1 MKKILYMVGLSLV
14 VLTLLFSVA
23 GCQGEQGPI
32 GPQGDQGIQ
41 GATGAVG
48 QQGPRGYAGEDG
60 EDGISITWMGTATSA
75 PKSWRV
81 LNYAY
86 YNSYKGK
93 SYIWDGNS
101 WEIWARDGATGAT
114 GASGP
119 RGYNGATG
127 LQGPAGPM
135 GPAGPAGPKGDP
147 GEPGLPGLTGDRGEK
162 GDTGDTGA
170 QGPKGDTG
178 ATGEKG
184 DTGDQGVK
192 GDKGDPGVPG
202 IDGAPG
208 AAGADCEFPYTIQ
221 MGTYEFTGTLHG
233 ITSEF
238 SWEIPFKTEPAFSTS
253 PLVFVNVMDVN
264 IVGVGTV
271 FASWINAVATDI
283 DTGGFTIKA
292 SGSEGAIGVNIT
304 VKVNWLAISQ

>member
-119 RGYNGATG
+119 RGYTGATGATG
-127 LQGPAGPM
+127 LT
-135 GPAGPAGPKGDP
+135 
-147 GEPGLPGLTGDRGEK
+147 GL
-162 GDTGDTGA
+162 A
-170 QGPKGDTG
+170 
-178 ATGEKG
+178 
-184 DTGDQGVK
+184 
-192 GDKGDPGVPG
+192 
-202 IDGAPG
+202 G
-208 AAGADCEFPYTIQ
+208 AAGADGAPGKDGTDGEDGAFPYTIQ
-221 MGTYEFTGTLHG
+221 MGTCTFQVDDTFTGSYQKMEVPVAF
-233 ITSEF
+233 TSSFENA
-238 SWEIPFKTEPAFSTS
+238 PF
-253 PLVFVNVMDVN
+253 VFVTATSGTRTPTPYTLWDVMA
-264 IVGVGTV
+264 IATETTV
-271 FASWINAVATDI
+271 D
-283 DTGGFTIKA
+283 GFTLKI
-292 SGSEGAIGVNIT
+292 GSDMEKPTTT
-304 VKVNWLAISQ
+304 VTVNWLAISQ

>member
-86 YNSYKGK
+86 YNPAKGA

-101 WEIWARDGATGAT
+101 WEILAKNGATGAT
-114 GASGP
+114 GATGP
-119 RGYNGATG
+119 RGY
-127 LQGPAGPM
+127 
-135 GPAGPAGPKGDP
+135 
-147 GEPGLPGLTGDRGEK
+147 
-162 GDTGDTGA
+162 
-170 QGPKGDTG
+170 TG
-178 ATGEKG
+178 ATGSPG
-184 DTGDQGVK
+184 PAGAQGIQ
-192 GDKGDPGVPG
+192 GDPGVSG
-202 IDGAPG
+202 
-208 AAGADCEFPYTIQ
+208 
-221 MGTYEFTGTLHG
+221 YEF
-233 ITSEF
+233 IISPPMYF
-238 SWEIPFKTEPAFSTS
+238 SDGGWAGWSCPAGKVVLGGGVFGVATKISCPAFPNSEWPHCPYPYGPNEYGWVAQSAEAGTGYIC
-253 PLVFVNVMDVN
+253 VICADV
-264 IVGVGTV
+264 
-271 FASWINAVATDI
+271 TD
-283 DTGGFTIKA
+283 
-292 SGSEGAIGVNIT
+292 
-304 VKVNWLAISQ
+304 

>member
-86 YNSYKGK
+86 YNSAKGA

-114 GASGP
+114 GATGP
-119 RGYNGATG
+119 RGLPGDDAECVG
-127 LQGPAGPM
+127 LQAQITALEGQISALEARIADLENPPTLELTYDSGQNDINRAAGHPYIEWTI
-135 GPAGPAGPKGDP
+135 AGNEITFDFVNPTTWLSCFDYRVD
-147 GEPGLPGLTGDRGEK
+147 GEPGTRSDWADTIIDEGELA
-162 GDTGDTGA
+162 G
-170 QGPKGDTG
+170 QEIGPSYNTVTVVAG
-178 ATGEKG
+178 ATETVTVTAYEEVQVGSRLGGEQLCYL
-184 DTGDQGVK
+184 DWIIFE
-192 GDKGDPGVPG
+192 VP
-202 IDGAPG
+202 
-208 AAGADCEFPYTIQ
+208 T
-221 MGTYEFTGTLHG
+221 
-233 ITSEF
+233 
-238 SWEIPFKTEPAFSTS
+238 
-253 PLVFVNVMDVN
+253 VN
-264 IVGVGTV
+264 
-271 FASWINAVATDI
+271 
-283 DTGGFTIKA
+283 
-292 SGSEGAIGVNIT
+292 
-304 VKVNWLAISQ
+304 